1 MRYSEAI
8 DILFGLESFGVKLGL
23 HNITALADR
32 LGDPQKQFKIIHVA
46 GTNGKGTVCSSLAAV
61 LSTAGYKTGLF
72 TSPHLLD
79 YRERIRVDGQ
89 RIPCRVVSSF
99 IAKHQSF
106 IRERRITFF
115 ETTTA
120 MAFDWFARSGC
131 DVAVLEVGL
140 GGRLDATNIV
150 DPTLTVITSID
161 LDHTKTLGRTRRR
174 IAAEKAGIV
183 KTGVPVVCGPMV
195 DTAREAIAAI
205 AEERSAPFVD
215 STRSLRLQD
224 LASPGAYAISAN
236 GTLPSRIQWRYPGD
250 IHRDNLTTTLA
261 ALTCL
266 PGCGVPLTKRA
277 IRDGLASASWPGRFQ
292 TLPGQP
298 LTIFDVAHNAAAA
311 HGLADSL
318 SRIRSGRRVVAVC
331 AIAKDKRWQSMI
343 RTLSPLVD
351 EWFFT
356 RFPNR
361 RAWRLGEVRK
371 FAKQSGLRFRA
382 SRDPQ
387 RMYREA
393 RAGAGSADMLL
404 VFGSHFLVGRVL
416 PSSAIDPA
424 PVAENP
430 CPDWDDAC
438 QKKPVV

>member
-23 HNITALADR
+23 HNITAFADR
-32 LGDPQKQFKIIHVA
+32 LGNPQNQLEIIHVA

-72 TSPHLLD
+72 TSPHLMD

-89 RIPCRVVSSF
+89 RIPRRFVSSF
-99 IAKHQSF
+99 IKKHRSF

-131 DVAVLEVGL
+131 DLAVLEVGL

-150 DPTLTVITSID
+150 TPILSVITSID
-161 LDHTKTLGRTRRR
+161 LDHTKTLGRTRVR
-174 IAAEKAGIV
+174 IAGEKAGII
-183 KTGVPVVCGPMV
+183 KPGVPVVCGPM
-195 DTAREAIAAI
+195 TESARQAIAKI
-205 AEERSAPFVD
+205 ACQRSAPFVD
-215 STRSLRLQD
+215 ATQCLDLRD
-224 LASPGAYAISAN
+224 RLAPGAYDISAN
-236 GTLPSRIQWRYPGD
+236 GTLPSRISWRYPGD
-250 IHRDNLTTTLA
+250 IYRDNLTGILA
-261 ALTCL
+261 ALSYL
-266 PGCGVPLTKRA
+266 PACGVSLTKKA
-277 IRDGLASASWPGRFQ
+277 IRDGLRVTVWPGRFQ
-292 TLPGQP
+292 VLPEKP

-311 HGLADSL
+311 RGLADSL
-318 SRIRSGRRVVAVC
+318 SRVVNGRRVLAVC
-331 AIAKDKRWQSMI
+331 AIAKDKRWPTMI

-351 EWFFT
+351 SWYFT

-361 RAWRLGEVRK
+361 RAWGLGEVRS
-371 FAKQSGLRFRA
+371 FARQQSLRFAA

-393 RAGAGSADMLL
+393 RAAADPEDLIL

-416 PSSAIDPA
+416 PPTAIDPA
-424 PVAENP
+424 PLGFT
-430 CPDWDDAC
+430 
-438 QKKPVV
+438 PVPAS